1 MLSRGTE
8 QVATQHGTAGGEVPP
23 GAYRIAPSGD
33 AVFEPI
39 EFTVTG
45 GKKTVVTRPSGSF
58 EFQWEGDDDYWA
70 LYRGK
75 QRVATHHGTL
85 GRVVMPGAYRIAPNS
100 EPVFEPIEFTVVEGQ
115 KATVKRPS
123 GSFEFQWDGEDD
135 YWALYR
141 GKERVATHHGT
152 SGRVVMPGAYRI
164 APNSEP
170 VFEPIEFTV
179 VEGQKATVKRPSGSF
194 EFQWDGEDD
203 YWALYRGK
211 ERVAT
216 HHGTSGR
223 VVMPGAYRIAPNSEA
238 VFEPIEF
245 TVAEGQKTV
254 VKRPSGTF
262 EFQWDGDDY
271 WVLYRGK
278 ERVAT
283 HHGTAGRAIMPGAY
297 RIAPNSGTPFKPVDF
312 TVSEGQKTVVR
323 PR

>member
-1 MLSRGTE
+1 
-8 QVATQHGTAGGEVPP
+8 
-23 GAYRIAPSGD
+23 
-33 AVFEPI
+33 
-39 EFTVTG
+39 
-45 GKKTVVTRPSGSF
+45 
-58 EFQWEGDDDYWA
+58 
-70 LYRGK
+70 
-75 QRVATHHGTL
+75 
-85 GRVVMPGAYRIAPNS
+85 
-100 EPVFEPIEFTVVEGQ
+100 
-115 KATVKRPS
+115 VKRPS

-141 GKERVATHHGT
+141 GKERVA
-152 SGRVVMPGAYRI
+152 I
-164 APNSEP
+164 
-170 VFEPIEFTV
+170 
-179 VEGQKATVKRPSGSF
+179 
-194 EFQWDGEDD
+194 
-203 YWALYRGK
+203 
-211 ERVAT
+211 

-278 ERVAT
+278 ERVAS

-312 TVSEGQKTVVR
+312 TVSEGRKTVVR